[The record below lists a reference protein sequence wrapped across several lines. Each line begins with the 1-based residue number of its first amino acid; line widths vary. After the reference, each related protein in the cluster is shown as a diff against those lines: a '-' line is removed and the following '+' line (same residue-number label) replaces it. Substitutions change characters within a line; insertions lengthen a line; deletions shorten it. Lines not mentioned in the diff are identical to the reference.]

1 MSNTEPTRAP
11 RLRGVIAAMLTP
23 MRDRGTHVDLDATK
37 HLAGWLV
44 ERGVHGLYIA
54 GTTGEGLYLNPEEHR
69 ELVRAVVNAAK
80 GIPVVAHV
88 GALTTAQAVGL
99 ARQAVQA
106 GATAVAAIP
115 PPYYSLSREELLTYF
130 TAIAQAA
137 APLSLYLY
145 NIPSHARNEL
155 PPSFVADLR
164 RAIPSI
170 AGIKDSS
177 GAAGRIADLVKT
189 LGSSCDVVCGNDDKI
204 LQAFQVGAAG
214 IVASGASVF
223 PETVSG
229 ATHGLAGRSSGGGG
243 GGAGQDRRHATGA
256 GQREAAGLVQV
267 RPGAAG
273 GSGRRGAWAARGCHP
288 GRAGGDSEEPEGA
301 ETAVGG
307 RGR

>member
-1 MSNTEPTRAP
+1 MSSTEPTRTP

-23 MRDRGTHVDLDATK
+23 MRDRGTHVDLDATNALGG
-37 HLAGWLV
+37 LAGGAGRAWV
-44 ERGVHGLYIA
+44 VHRGDHGRGAL
-54 GTTGEGLYLNPEEHR
+54 PEPGGAS

-115 PPYYSLSREELLTYF
+115 PPYYSLNREELLTYF

-145 NIPSHARNEL
+145 NIPSHARNEV
-155 PPSFVADLR
+155 PPPFAADLG
-164 RAIPSI
+164 RAIPTLR
-170 AGIKDSS
+170 GIKDSS
-177 GAAGRIADLVKT
+177 GAPGRISVLVKT
-189 LGSSCDVVCGNDDKI
+189 LGPDYDVVCGNDDKI

-223 PETVSG
+223 PELYL
-229 ATHGLAGRSSGGGG
+229 GLHAAWKAGRVAEAEEAQRQIVAMQQALGN
-243 GGAGQDRRHATGA
+243 GARLGWYKYVLA
-256 GQREAAGLVQV
+256 QRGV
-267 RPGAAG
+267 P
-273 GSGRRGAWAARGCHP
+273 
-288 GRAGGDSEEPEGA
+288 
-301 ETAVGG
+301 VGG
-307 RGR
+307 VRGPLADVTLAEQEAIQKRLKDLRLL

>member
-1 MSNTEPTRAP
+1 MSSTEPTRAP

-23 MRDRGTHVDLDATK
+23 MRDGGTHVDLDAANR
-37 HLAGWLV
+37 LAGWLV

-54 GTTGEGLYLNPEEHR
+54 GTTGEGLYLSPEEHR

-106 GATAVAAIP
+106 EATAVAAIP
-115 PPYYSLSREELLTYF
+115 PPYYSLNREELLTYF

-137 APLSLYLY
+137 APLPLYLY

-155 PPSFVADLR
+155 PPAFVADLR
-164 RAIPSI
+164 PAIPSM

-177 GAAGRIADLVKT
+177 GAPGRIPDFVKT
-189 LGSSCDVVCGNDDKI
+189 LGPSCDVVCGNDDKI
-204 LQAFQVGAAG
+204 LQAFQIGAAG

-223 PETVSG
+223 PELYL
-229 ATHGLAGRSSGGGG
+229 GLHAAWKAGRVAEAEEAQDKIVAMQQALGN
-243 GGAGQDRRHATGA
+243 GARLGWYKYVLRS
-256 GQREAAGLVQV
+256 V
-267 RPGAAG
+267 
-273 GSGRRGAWAARGCHP
+273 GSGR
-288 GRAGGDSEEPEGA
+288 GRAGATASPDS
-301 ETAVGG
+301 G
-307 RGR
+307 RAGSAFRRA

>member
-1 MSNTEPTRAP
+1 MSNTEPTRTP

-23 MRDRGTHVDLDATK
+23 MRDKGTHVDLDATK

-54 GTTGEGLYLNPEEHR
+54 GTTGEGLYLSPEEHR
-69 ELVRAVVNAAK
+69 ELVRAVVHAAK

-106 GATAVAAIP
+106 EATAVAAIP

-177 GAAGRIADLVKT
+177 GAAGRIPELVKT

-223 PETVSG
+223 PELYL
-229 ATHGLAGRSSGGGG
+229 GLHTAWQAGRVAEAEEAQAKIVAMQQALGNGKRLGWYKYVL
-243 GGAGQDRRHATGA
+243 A
-256 GQREAAGLVQV
+256 QRGV
-267 RPGAAG
+267 P
-273 GSGRRGAWAARGCHP
+273 
-288 GRAGGDSEEPEGA
+288 
-301 ETAVGG
+301 VGG
-307 RGR
+307 VRGPLADATLAEQEAIQKRLRELQLL